1 MIIYTILS
9 PEEVLRG
16 MDEQAMQDLVLT
28 ELEGVSVLVERSSP
42 ISGRIIRILS
52 SNPNDF
58 LNPYLQPGVVVPLEQ
73 LD

>member
-1 MIIYTILS
+1 MVIYTILS

-16 MDEQAMQDLVLT
+16 MDEQEMQDLVLT